1 MDLYE
6 TSGEIDARARIST
19 MYRPGGGADGGA
31 AARVCSCFEDAFTY
45 GFDTSLPWVGSHNSI
60 LIYILPLEP
69 GRTVIP
75 RWRRDDLRPGPSQ
88 CEPKAAVQALDDHVG
103 HGR

>member
-1 MDLYE
+1 MRD
-6 TSGEIDARARIST
+6 GRA
-19 MYRPGGGADGGA
+19 YLPYGLGGGEDQDGGA

-60 LIYILPLEP
+60 LIYIVPLEP